1 MFEVPAPNL
10 KSGQLLNYELNM
22 NLLCT
27 VYDDMSYERFAKGG
41 ERYGNGPVVFH
52 PFLWPLACH
61 LRAIQAMTTGSSLVT
76 WRLSQLHVHS
86 KEDIEVKTVQP
97 FSMYFGA
104 VLNLYHVD
112 AFHVKTGSDKLT
124 LGSLK
129 RWCRNRFW
137 VELFLLECGGQNP
150 PPLQCYQGGKRT

>member
-1 MFEVPAPNL
+1 MNWTWIYYAQFMMICHMKDSPKEVIGMEMA
-10 KSGQLLNYELNM
+10 
-22 NLLCT
+22 
-27 VYDDMSYERFAKGG
+27 
-41 ERYGNGPVVFH
+41 
-52 PFLWPLACH
+52 LWFFILSFGLWLGH